1 MEFSCSIVPDPK
13 RRCVDQDHA
22 ELVPAQIRTGVG

>member
-1 MEFSCSIVPDPK
+1 MEISFSIVPDPK

-22 ELVPAQIRTGVG
+22 DFVPAQIGTGVG